1 MPIQARTTVK
11 NSRLSSV
18 ELKSFPEET
27 LQLPPKHHV
36 FTPNTLPGQ
45 PIPRELALQQCIQDL
60 NQALSQA
67 IAVKQGIANRL
78 LFVLPDKTRTQVAA
92 QTLIDA
98 GLQLKQQNPNL
109 DITLLYGLGTHPFM
123 TAEEIERLIGPD
135 RYLQVEAAGFEIY
148 QQSTKAIT
156 TELSRVTI
164 WDFAQTVPAIVKT
177 KSDVARIPP
186 LLQHS
191 GLTDTMPAAP
201 RLFIHIAPTLL
212 DTHLD
217 LVAALLIQLDKHM
230 GQRRWKLS
238 LDRRCV
244 TSDHLEQLR
253 QTLAPESRCTLRC
266 ESAAAQTVD
275 LSLALMPQTDA
286 CFGVRW
292 GRHYTIQVP
301 KLLFQNHLTVVAGDT
316 KIHPYEGRYGSGGIN
331 KMLAVGIASLD
342 EIRRSHSTQVLLHD
356 HTRVGDGASPFVAQL
371 ERTASSIRYAMLT
384 RRDSLALVEPYGFS
398 AIAQGSN
405 QIWATA
411 FGQSEA
417 SRHQIATDWKH
428 AFTVNTPEPFDLV
441 IHDVAPHKGTDILAG
456 ARTLQYLCDWHSA
469 SQPLLTTPETDCVAV
484 MFNRCSEP
492 KNNSGIGN
500 EGTKAHM
507 DVLGQIVAT
516 ELDPVAKRLSQATTL
531 SDAKHILNTA
541 RDRILQRWQQHLII
555 ISQSDQLLSELY
567 DLTCQG
573 ERLQQRG
580 VADPIVLPLLLEKLE
595 RDCQGFTPLAK
606 TLNQIYQT
614 LYQQRQFSS
623 VKQAVHQALNLYS
636 QHEGLGEGGQRTLRL
651 LKICRCFGTWLVA
664 TDNPAVIHYLQT
676 LDPDLSQHLP
686 IHLRPSLD
694 KTPLPVG
701 ILGIVPVDLAH
712 RAPQYAVEVAIAYG
726 HWHKP
731 KTQLNTGFLTA
742 PLILQRSG
750 LQPEV
755 WAK

>member
-1 MPIQARTTVK
+1 MPIPARTTVK
-11 NSRLSSV
+11 DSRLSSV
-18 ELKSFPEET
+18 ELKSFPKET
-27 LQLPPKHHV
+27 LRLPPNHHV
-36 FTPNTLPGQ
+36 FTPSTPQGH
-45 PIPRELALQQCIQDL
+45 PVSRELVLQQCVQDL
-60 NQALSQA
+60 THALDQAAA
-67 IAVKQGIANRL
+67 IKQIVANRL

-98 GLQLKQQNPNL
+98 GLQLKQKNPDL

-123 TAEEIERLIGPD
+123 TAEEVEQLIGSD
-135 RYLQVEAAGFEIY
+135 RYPQVQAAGFQIY

-164 WDFAQTVPAIVKT
+164 WDFVQTVPEIVKT
-177 KSDVARIPP
+177 KSDLAHLTP
-186 LLQHS
+186 LLQQS
-191 GLTDTMPAAP
+191 GLTDTRPAIP
-201 RLFIHIAPTLL
+201 RLFLHIAPTIL
-212 DTHLD
+212 DKHLD
-217 LVAALLIQLDKHM
+217 LVAALLIQLDEQI
-230 GQRRWKLS
+230 GRRRWKLS

-244 TSDHLEQLR
+244 TPTQFEQLR
-253 QTLAPESRCTLRC
+253 QALTPQSRCTLRC
-266 ESAAAQTVD
+266 ESAAAQTVNF
-275 LSLALMPQTDA
+275 SLALMPQTDA
-286 CFGVRW
+286 CFGVHW
-292 GRHYTIQVP
+292 GHHYSIQVP

-356 HTRVGDGASPFVAQL
+356 HTRVGDGASPFVAQI
-371 ERTASSIRYAMLT
+371 EKTASSIRYAMLT
-384 RRDSLALVEPYGFS
+384 RRDSVALAEPYGFS

-417 SRHQIATDWKH
+417 SRHQIATAWKQT
-428 AFTVNTPEPFDLV
+428 FTVNAPEPFDLV
-441 IHDVAPHKGTDILAG
+441 LHDVAPHKGTDILAG
-456 ARTLQYLCDWHSA
+456 ARTLQYLCDWHSTG
-469 SQPLLTTPETDCVAV
+469 QPLLTAPESNCVAV

-492 KNNSGIGN
+492 KNNAGIGN
-500 EGTKAHM
+500 EGTKVHL

-516 ELDPVAKRLSQATTL
+516 ELDSVAGHLHQSATLTE
-531 SDAKHILNTA
+531 AKWALNTA
-541 RDRILQRWQQHLII
+541 RDRILQRWRQHLII
-555 ISQSDQLLSELY
+555 ISQADQLLTDLY

-580 VADPIVLPLLLEKLE
+580 ITQPIMLPLLLEKLE
-595 RDCQGFTPLAK
+595 RDRQGFTPLAK

-614 LYQQRQFSS
+614 LRQQRQFSG

-651 LKICRCFGTWLVA
+651 LKICRYFGTWLVA
-664 TDNPAVIHYLQT
+664 TDNPAVIRYLQT

-686 IHLRPSLD
+686 AHLRPNLG

-701 ILGIVPVDLAH
+701 ILGIVPVDLAQ

-726 HWHKP
+726 RWHQP
-731 KTQLNTGFLTA
+731 DSQLNTGFLTA

-750 LQPEV
+750 SQPEI